1 MDLIEELYS
10 LLLRNLQSTA
20 DLLESLRKV
29 VTTYTSKVSNDNAA
43 PLLHTHI
50 VLSIMYQKQLMHHE

>member
-29 VTTYTSKVSNDNAA
+29 VTTYTSKVTNDNAA
-43 PLLHTHI
+43 PLLHTHT